1 MKIKNK
7 LGGSPIAIIGM
18 SAMFADA
25 SHIEHYWENIIA
37 LKDSIID
44 VPANRWKIEDYYN
57 SDYKVEDKTYCKRGG
72 FLPDIDFDPMDY
84 GLPPNLLESTDVS
97 QLLALSAAQDALADA
112 GYNINSTALHAD
124 LRAKTGVILG
134 VGGGQKLI
142 TPLTSR
148 LQAPIWER
156 ALRASNISEEQIPDI
171 IAKIKKAYIG
181 WNEDTFPGLLGNI
194 IAGRICNR
202 FDLGGINSVVDA
214 ACASSLSAINM
225 AVNELVH
232 GNVDMILTGGVDT
245 DNSPFMYM
253 SFSKTPAFS
262 RKGHIKPFD
271 EHGDGMLIGE
281 GLGIVVLK
289 RLADAERDNDRIYAV
304 IKGVGTS
311 SDGKFKS
318 IYAPRSLGQVL
329 AMQRAYDDAGYEPS
343 TVGLIEA
350 HGTGTNVG
358 DHTELTSMQTLF
370 GANNTQKQN
379 IALGSVKSQ
388 IGHTKS
394 AAGAAGIIKAALA
407 LYHKVLPGTI
417 NVETPNK
424 KFDFPNTPFFINK
437 ETKPWFATTH
447 PRRASLSAFGFGGI
461 NVHITMQEHN
471 HLFLQKDIVHNAYH
485 QIIIT
490 ANNEA
495 ALIEKVN
502 HTINSW
508 NTDERTFL
516 NYINN
521 LNNSNPIKQTDAKLG
536 FVSSSVKEAIN
547 KLQEFLKHFKQGLPY
562 WESANQI
569 FYSSGQK
576 NILGKVAGLFT
587 GQGSQYTNMGA
598 DLAIRY
604 PAVFNEIEAFD
615 NTFQQIHGHKLST
628 YIYPIAVF
636 NEADKKKQIASLTNT
651 AIAQPAIGA
660 LSLGLFNVFTQTGF
674 NAQYLAGHSFG
685 ELTAL
690 CAAGVVNNDSY
701 RTLAVQRGK
710 LMAAGTQHNGEAT
723 GMMAIKITEEKLQ
736 QYLQQHKEI
745 TLANINS
752 IHQMVVGGK
761 RTALEILK
769 VQLVNNNIEAI
780 MLPVSN
786 AFHTKYVAEAQTEFA
801 KIIDKQTFSDA
812 KQIIVRNQ
820 DGLPYALSKA
830 TIKKD
835 FKTHMLQPV
844 QFKKQIEYLYAQG
857 VRTFVEFGTKNI
869 LCNLL
874 KDILVEKDFQAVCIV
889 SSSTKSADYQLKSAH
904 TKLMVLGMPL
914 NSVSQQYRK
923 RIIPKATTKTTVQ
936 LNGGFYKSE
945 RMQKAYQ
952 QELAKAP
959 LPVVASEQIFNQ
971 SNSATIIEENNMQN
985 QEFLNLMRESLA
997 HIKDQQSKTLQS
1009 FESLMA
1015 TQHNQNQAFLNM
1027 IAQVYGINGN
1037 VQQQLPIAP
1046 TMAQIPTKPSVA
1058 AISAYQP
1065 VTITP
1070 VQQAPIIET
1079 LKPQEAPIP
1088 STPIAVAT
1096 VYSSKATAVS
1106 SNGSHNSMEKQL
1118 LEIVSE
1124 KTGYPIEMLDVDMD
1138 MESDLGIDSI
1148 KRVEIFGAVTERNP
1162 NMQKIDPQ
1170 IFAELRTLKQVVE
1183 KVSGSAPSITNT
1195 IIEPQI
1201 VNAPSNHKATAHEGG
1216 NGEVSTLLLDVVSE
1230 KTGYPIEMLELGMD
1244 MEADLGID
1252 SIKRVEIFGSIK
1264 ERFVSAATLDPQAL
1278 AELRT
1283 LQSVVDYVSTVSSK
1297 K

>member
-1 MKIKNK
+1 MKIKHK
-7 LGGSPIAIIGM
+7 LGDNPIAIIGM
-18 SAMFADA
+18 SAMFAD
-25 SHIEHYWENIIA
+25 SQHIEQYWENIMA
-37 LKDSIID
+37 LKDSITD
-44 VPANRWKIEDYYN
+44 VPADRWKIEDYYN
-57 SDYKVEDKTYCKRGG
+57 PDYKAEDKTYCKRGG
-72 FLPDIDFDPMDY
+72 FLPNIDFDPLVY

-97 QLLALSAAQDALADA
+97 QLLALVAAQDALADA
-112 GYNINSTALHAD
+112 GYGVNTSTFNTAI
-124 LRAKTGVILG
+124 RAKTGVILG

-148 LQAPIWER
+148 LQAPVWER

-171 IAKIKKAYIG
+171 VAKIKKAYIG

-202 FDLGGINSVVDA
+202 FDLGGVNSVVDA
-214 ACASSLSAINM
+214 ACASALSAINM
-225 AVNELVH
+225 AVNELVN

-262 RKGHIKPFD
+262 RQGQIKPFD
-271 EHGDGMLIGE
+271 EYGDGMLIGE
-281 GLGIVVLK
+281 GLGIIVLK

-304 IKGVGTS
+304 IKGVGSS

-318 IYAPRSLGQVL
+318 IYAPRSSGQVL
-329 AMQRAYDDAGYEPS
+329 AMQRAYEDAGYEPN

-370 GANNTQKQN
+370 GANNQQKQY

-394 AAGAAGIIKAALA
+394 AAGAAGIIKATLA
-407 LYHKVLPGTI
+407 LYHKILPGTI

-437 ETKPWFATTH
+437 ENKPWFKETY

-461 NVHITMQEHN
+461 NLHITMQEHDTN
-471 HLFLQKDIVHNAYH
+471 FLQKDIVHNTYH
-485 QIIIT
+485 QVFISAKHET
-490 ANNEA
+490 

-502 HTINSW
+502 HIAAAW
-508 NTDERTFL
+508 QTDPQAFL
-516 NYINN
+516 TYVNEHSDNV
-521 LNNSNPIKQTDAKLG
+521 KQDDAKLG
-536 FVSSSVKEAIN
+536 FVCSSVTDAVN
-547 KLQEFLKHFKQGLPY
+547 KLQEFIKHIKQGTHY
-562 WESANQI
+562 WESPNQI
-569 FYSSGQK
+569 FYSSGK
-576 NILGKVAGLFT
+576 KDLLGKVAGVFA
-587 GQGSQYTNMGA
+587 GQGSQYINMGA
-598 DLAIRY
+598 DIAIRY

-615 NTFQQIHGHKLST
+615 TCFQQIHGEKLST
-628 YIYPIAVF
+628 YIYPISVF
-636 NEADKKKQIASLTNT
+636 NDEDKKNQITSLTNT

-660 LSLGLFNVFTQTGF
+660 LSYGLYTLFTQTGF
-674 NAQYLAGHSFG
+674 NAQYFAGHSFG

-690 CAAGVVNNDSY
+690 RAAGVINDDSY

-710 LMAAGTQHNGEAT
+710 VMAAGAQYNGEAT

-736 QYLQQHKEI
+736 PYLQQQNEVS
-745 TLANINS
+745 LANVNS
-752 IHQMVVGGK
+752 ISQMVVGGK
-761 RTALEILK
+761 LTALEILK
-769 VQLVNNNIEAI
+769 TQLANDNIEAV
-780 MLPVSN
+780 MLNVSK

-801 KIIDKQTFSDA
+801 KLIDKQTFADT
-812 KQIIVRNQ
+812 KQIVVRNL
-820 DGLPYALSKA
+820 DGQPYTLNKA
-830 TIKKD
+830 AIKKD

-869 LCNLL
+869 LSNLL
-874 KDILVEKDFQAVCIV
+874 KDILVEKDFQAICVV
-889 SSSTKSADYQLKSAH
+889 GSSTKNADYQLKAAH

-914 NSVSQQYRK
+914 KGLHQHSRK
-923 RIIPKATTKTTVQ
+923 RIVPNAVTKTTVQ

-945 RMQKAYQ
+945 KMQNAYK

-959 LPVVASEQIFNQ
+959 ITTAPEVKYIQP
-971 SNSATIIEENNMQN
+971 NSATIIEENNMQN

-1009 FESLMA
+1009 FESLIV
-1015 TQHNQNQAFLNM
+1015 THHNQNQAFLHM
-1027 IAQVYGINGN
+1027 LGQAYGINGN
-1037 VQQQLPIAP
+1037 VQQQIAMAPAMVQMP
-1046 TMAQIPTKPSVA
+1046 TTPTA
-1058 AISAYQP
+1058 AP
-1065 VTITP
+1065 VTTYQSQVVATALP
-1070 VQQAPIIET
+1070 VQQAPIIEAP
-1079 LKPQEAPIP
+1079 KPQTAPP
-1088 STPIAVAT
+1088 PPTPIAT
-1096 VYSSKATAVS
+1096 VSPNKPAVV
-1106 SNGSHNSMEKQL
+1106 SNSVSNTSMEKQL

-1124 KTGYPIEMLDVDMD
+1124 KTGYPIEMLDLDMD

-1183 KVSGSAPSITNT
+1183 KVSGSAPTTTVVAAPVITTQSNNKT
-1195 IIEPQI
+1195 IASN
-1201 VNAPSNHKATAHEGG
+1201 VNNS
-1216 NGEVSTLLLDVVSE
+1216 EVSTILLDVVSE

-1283 LQSVVDYVSTVSSK
+1283 LQSVVDYVSTASSK